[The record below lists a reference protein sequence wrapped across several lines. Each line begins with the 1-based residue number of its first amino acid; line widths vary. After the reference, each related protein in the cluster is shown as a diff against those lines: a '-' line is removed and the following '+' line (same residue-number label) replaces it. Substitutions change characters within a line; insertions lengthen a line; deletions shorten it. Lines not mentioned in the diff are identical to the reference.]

1 MTIETVMSVMTDD
14 DPAAIVGKIEFESV
28 IPANWDQRGAWS
40 RCARGNEIGSRV
52 TRMTMTTLF
61 RVTDQ

>member
-1 MTIETVMSVMTDD
+1 MTVARRLSATGELGISS
-14 DPAAIVGKIEFESV
+14 ESV
-28 IPANWDQRGAWS
+28 VAMR
-40 RCARGNEIGSRV
+40 ARHENGSRV

>member
-28 IPANWDQRGAWS
+28 IPANWDERKSVVAM
-40 RCARGNEIGSRV
+40 RAR
-52 TRMTMTTLF
+52 
-61 RVTDQ
+61 Q